1 MARYISAENCPQRSD
16 LWFQKKLG
24 KFSGSDFHIFLGSS
38 QTREDALW
46 EKVAERMFKDSDKD
60 NFVSQ
65 AMERGIILEAEARRV
80 YQAVTETKVAEVGL
94 VEEDGEYDGWAVC
107 SPDGLVGDDGII
119 EIKVPLTKNFLKWT
133 DCVEGGERKLTYI
146 RPEYETQINFNL
158 FVCDRKWCDFVYYSP
173 RGGIVITRYYRNDEK
188 IAKIKE
194 ALDRGITFIKE
205 KLMEI

>member
-1 MARYISAENCPQRSD
+1 MPKYRFDIQQRSD
-16 LWFQKKLG
+16 EWYQEKLG

-80 YQAVTETKVAEVGL
+80 YQAVTETKVTEVGL
-94 VEEDGEYDGWAVC
+94 VEEDGEYKGWAVC
-107 SPDGLVGDDGII
+107 SPDGLVGDEGII

-133 DCVEGGERKLTYI
+133 DCIEGGERKLTYI

-194 ALDRGITFIKE
+194 ALDRGIKFIKD
-205 KLMEI
+205 KIS